1 MARKAVG
8 SSRQDRRAARDDRRA
23 DPNQTIAAGRPGGR
37 HDRKRVCRVG
47 CGPAAS
53 KTVRSGRRPGPE
65 TDTGR
70 CPPGGGVPGIPRC
83 GGGGRSRRRNAALD
97 ESSAVRAMAR
107 AFSRAWRGSRGER
120 KSSRTIRDAQHLF
133 VQTGHVFLPRRV
145 EFALCQARR
154 FQVSLELA
162 ERAQPRADRGRRRTS
177 EEHSITRST
186 RQLLSALGWGSRTVS
201 TFPAS
206 ARELFI
212 RGG

>member
-1 MARKAVG
+1 MTP
-8 SSRQDRRAARDDRRA
+8 Q
-23 DPNQTIAAGRPGGR
+23 PI
-37 HDRKRVCRVG
+37 VCSLSPRG
-47 CGPAAS
+47 
-53 KTVRSGRRPGPE
+53 TGPE

-212 RGG
+212 RGGVVLPILSKLVRVPGIGPRNPADELSRNSSR